1 MVIFL
6 CHELEPSLVTFA
18 KSIDFCEV
26 YILVDNLDTLPP
38 DPMFIQIPDELCAS
52 HGYINSNTSDQTK
65 THIKKNPIA
74 WDKVLYW
81 LSLRSFDK
89 CFILEHDVFV
99 PDKQILKNLLKLD
112 FDLCVRSNNKRIGR
126 HQDWHWSSIDK
137 AIKPPHYYSMVSAV
151 GISELLLN
159 KITNHVQIKKSLFHI
174 EALFNTIANQN
185 QLKVIT
191 PKVLSPVVA
200 MGSWDLPVMK
210 LYPVRLY
217 HPVKQIQRHQ
227 YYREVIHSQNNDYC
241 TPVEI
246 QNFTLQP
253 YTNCL
258 IPQFIKH
265 LPKIS
270 KNQNK

>member
-1 MVIFL
+1 ML
-6 CHELEPSLVTFA
+6 
-18 KSIDFCEV
+18 
-26 YILVDNLDTLPP
+26 
-38 DPMFIQIPDELCAS
+38 IQIPDELCAS

-65 THIKKNPIA
+65 THIQKNPIA

-99 PDKQILKNLLKLD
+99 PDKQILQKLLKLD
-112 FDLCVRSNNKRIGR
+112 FDLCARSNNKRIGQ

-137 AIKPPHYYSMVSAV
+137 AIEPPHYYSMVSAV
-151 GISELLLN
+151 GISERLLN
-159 KITNHVQIKKSLFHI
+159 KITNHVQINKTLFHI

-200 MGSWDLPVMK
+200 MGSWELPVMK

-217 HPVKQIQRHQ
+217 HPVKEVHLHHYYRIVIHNHSKEYCTQIQIDNVFPR
-227 YYREVIHSQNNDYC
+227 
-241 TPVEI
+241 
-246 QNFTLQP
+246 P
-253 YTNCL
+253 YTSCL
-258 IPQFIKH
+258 IPQFIK
-265 LPKIS
+265 
-270 KNQNK
+270 